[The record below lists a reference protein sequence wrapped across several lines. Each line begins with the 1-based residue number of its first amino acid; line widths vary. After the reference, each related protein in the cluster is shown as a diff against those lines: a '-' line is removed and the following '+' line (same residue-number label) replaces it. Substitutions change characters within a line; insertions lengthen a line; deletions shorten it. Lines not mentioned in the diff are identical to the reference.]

1 MPAQAMDQLDH
12 LVMPATM
19 TQNIDGCSWWEGT
32 SQVMWQSHP
41 WCFLSWRELSGHYVL
56 EKTWP
61 IWQNKIC
68 FSLYLSSKDD
78 SIIHFVNVFWLMW
91 EPIKQLFNNEV
102 SKSNLDLP
110 ISSLAGTTADLV
122 NDHYI
127 KDKIVTHYIYAL
139 SLNTLLPPIGLPT
152 FSFFFYLILVLPY
165 PNGVIGFSDFR
176 IQYCDEQVY
185 ITVGNVNVSTDV
197 FLVQMLRGIKRLCW
211 YWNLRL
217 N

>member
-1 MPAQAMDQLDH
+1 M
-12 LVMPATM
+12 
-19 TQNIDGCSWWEGT
+19 
-32 SQVMWQSHP
+32 
-41 WCFLSWRELSGHYVL
+41 
-56 EKTWP
+56 
-61 IWQNKIC
+61 
-68 FSLYLSSKDD
+68 YLSSKDD
-78 SIIHFVNVFWLMW
+78 STIHFVNVFWLMW

-165 PNGVIGFSDFR
+165 PNGVIGFLDFR

-197 FLVQMLRGIKRLCW
+197 FLVQMGREIKRLADIEIFGWIKVSYGRIMKNRSTRYCKHV
-211 YWNLRL
+211 LQL
-217 N
+217 GKGKVLSKE